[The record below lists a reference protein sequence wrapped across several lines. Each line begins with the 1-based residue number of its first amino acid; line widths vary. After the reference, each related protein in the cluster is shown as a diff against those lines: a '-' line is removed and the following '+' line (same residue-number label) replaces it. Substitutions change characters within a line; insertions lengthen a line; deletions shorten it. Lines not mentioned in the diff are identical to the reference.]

1 MAREFSRTQRIAD
14 QIQRL
19 TAQLISRELKDPRVG
34 MVTINGVDVSKDLG
48 YADIYFTLLT
58 LDGLS
63 GQSDQVK
70 QTEEVLNHAAG
81 FLRSELG
88 RQMTVRIV
96 PHLRFHYDQ
105 SVLYGSKLSSLIDSA
120 VSRDAELS
128 KQHQDENLAPFS
140 TTDSTT
146 ENKTGRER

>member
-1 MAREFSRTQRIAD
+1 MPREFSRTQRIAD

-19 TAQLISRELKDPRVG
+19 IAQLISRELKDPRVG
-34 MVTINGVDVSKDLG
+34 MVTINGVGVSKDLG

-58 LDGLS
+58 LDDLS

-81 FLRSELG
+81 FLRRELG

-105 SVLYGSKLSSLIDSA
+105 SVLYGSKLSSLIDNA
-120 VSRDAELS
+120 ISRDAELS
-128 KQHQDENLAPFS
+128 KQHQTEGSEPLIIA
-140 TTDSTT
+140 